1 MVAIRNY
8 YVDNCSPERKNTD
21 ILGLFCLRHPVKVAV
36 GPKLR
41 LQANIGQHRQVAT
54 IPMPVT

>member
-8 YVDNCSPERKNTD
+8 YVDNCSSERKNTD
-21 ILGLFCLRHPVKVAV
+21 TLRLFCLRHPVKVAV

-41 LQANIGQHRQVAT
+41 LQAKIGK
-54 IPMPVT
+54 